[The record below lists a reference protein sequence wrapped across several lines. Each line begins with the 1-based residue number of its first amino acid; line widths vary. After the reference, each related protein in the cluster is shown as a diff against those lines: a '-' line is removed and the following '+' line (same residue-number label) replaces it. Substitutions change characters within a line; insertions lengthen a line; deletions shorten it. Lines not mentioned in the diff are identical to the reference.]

1 MTVNAADPSWLKRPP
16 PIRRSPPPRSRSTG
30 AKPEAAPSPAPEA
43 LKQVTVTVSG
53 ELSIQTFHSPPDR
66 NADPYQLPPLV
77 DNSYRLV
84 DKTEDGSKFDTAMEL
99 DDHAGLITGDKLTT
113 GLTLELPKSIADLVN
128 TELGSGNG
136 TRRRLSE
143 QEHSLRRMVLE
154 YHNTERSLKDFVGL
168 QNLIRDVAETHAEH
182 ERRRLQINLKDLIG
196 AVSGAGGTQSFV
208 NLTPK
213 AKKTTRTG
221 AGGAKDLMIIGGK
234 PLNITSVTFVFTS
247 SCLKPSQYIN
257 TAWVNNNWDSA
268 KAASNFTPTLQR
280 YYDVCSYKKLRFTN
294 TINKVYGPID
304 FPCQGSWPTKGK
316 YDITKSCADPE
327 LYGAWDAAKDFL
339 KKTDADTF
347 KILEGIRRK
356 IFILPF
362 RPVCGFGGRA
372 NVGCPGGG
380 DCLTWMAY
388 APADRII
395 DMSTIFH
402 ELAHNIGLS
411 HSARNVCD
419 GKGSCEV
426 QDYGDKTCFMGS
438 GYPFDNTKQV
448 LCANA
453 PQGYKAGWI
462 SPMVDPFAGAEGAPT
477 SGEFKYSDVPM
488 GQNSTVLLP
497 AMGVTDNNFLRIII
511 DQKGVTPVNG
521 RKRERALFVSY
532 RSTLPISHPNY
543 LYDSG
548 LSPDFNRRVFIHEF
562 NETADNNPTDDSNP
576 PLIRNVLDIIPATG
590 KPNSIGDGWGA
601 LPNKWEYAGTE
612 GRLVLRVWS
621 KGQTNATISLCLAKA
636 TAEDGDSC
644 FDNLD
649 NDCDGLVDQDD
660 PDCSGVEGE
669 KDVNDKP
676 PPPAPVF
683 KPRSPPP
690 SPPPPSPPPPKTKQG
705 RGRRQA

>member
-1 MTVNAADPSWLKRPP
+1 MAEGPVFPTFQAA
-16 PIRRSPPPRSRSTG
+16 G
-30 AKPEAAPSPAPEA
+30 AA
-43 LKQVTVTVSG
+43 TRC
-53 ELSIQTFHSPPDR
+53 ELSIQTFHTPTDP

-84 DKTEDGSKFDTAMEL
+84 DKTEDGSKYDTAVDLE
-99 DDHAGLITGDKLTT
+99 DHTGLITGDKLTT
-113 GLTLELPKSIADLVN
+113 GLTLELPQSIADLVN
-128 TELGSGNG
+128 AELGGGNG

-154 YHNTERSLKDFVGL
+154 YHNTERSLKEFVQL
-168 QNLIRDVAETHAEH
+168 QSLIRDVADTHV
-182 ERRRLQINLKDLIG
+182 ERGRRLQVNLKDLIG

-221 AGGAKDLMIIGGK
+221 AGGAKDLMIVGGK

-247 SCLKPSQYIN
+247 SCLKPPQYIN
-257 TAWVNNNWDSA
+257 TAWVSNNWDNA
-268 KAASNFTPTLQR
+268 KAASPTAPTLQR
-280 YYDVCSYKKLRFTN
+280 YYDVCSYNKLRFEN
-294 TINKVYGPID
+294 SINKVYGPID

-327 LYGAWDAAKDFL
+327 LYGAWDAAKDYL
-339 KKTDADTF
+339 KKVDPDTF
-347 KILEGIRRK
+347 KILDGIRRK

-362 RPVCGFGGRA
+362 RPVCTFGGRA

-380 DCLTWMAY
+380 DCLTWMTY
-388 APADRII
+388 AAENRFI
-395 DMSTIFH
+395 DMSTVFH

-438 GYPFDNTKQV
+438 GYPVDPTKQI
-448 LCANA
+448 LCSSA

-462 SPMVDPFAGAEGAPT
+462 SPMVDPFAGADQTPT
-477 SGEFKYSDVPM
+477 TGEFKYSDVPM
-488 GQNSTVLLP
+488 GQNSTVQLP
-497 AMGVTDNNFLRIII
+497 AMGATDKNFLRIIL
-511 DQKGVTPVNG
+511 DQKGITPVNG
-521 RKRERALFVSY
+521 RRRERAVFVSY
-532 RSTLPISHPNY
+532 RSVLPSTHPNY

-548 LSPDFNRRVFIHEF
+548 LSPDFNRRIFIHEF
-562 NETADNNPTDDSNP
+562 NETADNNPTDDSYP

-590 KPNSIGDGWGA
+590 KPNTIGDGWGA
-601 LPNKWEYAGTE
+601 LPNKWEYAGSQ

-621 KGQTNATISLCLAKA
+621 KSQTNATISLCFA
-636 TAEDGDSC
+636 TVTTETGDAC
-644 FDNLD
+644 YNQVDD
-649 NDCDGLVDQDD
+649 DCDGLMDDDD
-660 PDCSGVEGE
+660 PDCAGVEQPQD
-669 KDVNDKP
+669 KNDQP
-676 PPPAPVF
+676 PPPAPIF
-683 KPRSPPP
+683 KARSPPP
-690 SPPPPSPPPPKTKQG
+690 SPPPPSPPPPKGK